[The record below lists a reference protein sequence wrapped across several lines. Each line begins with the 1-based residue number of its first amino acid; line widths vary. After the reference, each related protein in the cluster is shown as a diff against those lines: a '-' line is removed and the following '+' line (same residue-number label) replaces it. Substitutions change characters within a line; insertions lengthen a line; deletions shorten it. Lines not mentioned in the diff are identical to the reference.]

1 MSFEI
6 RWTPEASDQF
16 EQLQQ
21 AASAAIRQGRKTKQF
36 GLFQQVEGCIRK
48 LAAHGPRHP
57 GLHSHPF
64 SSLLNPL
71 NPAEKVFES
80 YVQNRTPQRLPGVL
94 VLRPP
99 TGADHHC
106 GDHASP
112 LNSTTP

>member
-6 RWTPEASDQF
+6 RWTPEALDQF

-48 LAAHGPRHP
+48 LAALGPRHP
-57 GLHSHPF
+57 GLNSHPY

-80 YVQNRTPQRLPGVL
+80 YVQNRTP
-94 VLRPP
+94 
-99 TGADHHC
+99 GAYRVFC
-106 GDHASP
+106 CYGPQQGQITIVAI
-112 LNSTTP
+112 TPHP

>member
-48 LAAHGPRHP
+48 LAGHSPRHP
-57 GLHSHPF
+57 GLNSHPF

-80 YVQNRTPQRLPGVL
+80 YVQNRTP
-94 VLRPP
+94 
-99 TGADHHC
+99 GAYRVFWC
-106 GDHASP
+106 YGPEQGQITIVAMSSP
-112 LNSTTP
+112 MATT

>member
-1 MSFEI
+1 MSFQI
-6 RWTPEASDQF
+6 LWTPEASDQF
-16 EQLQQ
+16 ERLQEG
-21 AASAAIRQGRKTKQF
+21 ASAAIRQGRKTKQF

-80 YVQNRTPQRLPGVL
+80 YVQNRTP
-94 VLRPP
+94 
-99 TGADHHC
+99 GAYRVFWC
-106 GDHASP
+106 YGPEQGQITIVAI
-112 LNSTTP
+112 TPHP

>member
-1 MSFEI
+1 MRFEI

-21 AASAAIRQGRKTKQF
+21 AASDAIRQGRKTNQF
-36 GLFQQVEGCIRK
+36 GLFQQVEGCIRT

-64 SSLLNPL
+64 SSRLNPL

-80 YVQNRTPQRLPGVL
+80 YVQNRTP
-94 VLRPP
+94 
-99 TGADHHC
+99 GAYRVFWC
-106 GDHASP
+106 YGPQQGQITIVAI
-112 LNSTTP
+112 TPHP